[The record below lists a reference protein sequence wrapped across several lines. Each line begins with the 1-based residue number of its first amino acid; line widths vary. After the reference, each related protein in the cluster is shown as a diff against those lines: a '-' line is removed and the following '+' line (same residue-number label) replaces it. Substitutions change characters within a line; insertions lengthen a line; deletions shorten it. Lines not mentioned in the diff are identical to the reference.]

1 MSLSWTVYAQSKEE
15 LIPMYQKLNYLA
27 SSLAPRYN
35 GGFMQGT
42 LAELTVGG
50 YVHDQPGIITGLTYE
65 LSEQSTWDIGIDD
78 TGGSDDRVKELPHM
92 IKVSGFSFTPI
103 HTFIPE
109 RQQNAYSGTNGKVS
123 SFGQERYIGL
133 KAVTN
138 NYDTDVSPSLGRNN
152 TTKANWGTDAEWDA
166 YNKERIRTNDPT
178 FKTQ

>member
-1 MSLSWTVYAQSKEE
+1 
-15 LIPMYQKLNYLA
+15 MYQKLNYLA

-78 TGGSDDRVKELPHM
+78 VGGSDDRVKELPHM

-109 RQQNAYSGTNGKVS
+109 RQQNAYAGANGKVS

-138 NYDTDVSPSLGRNN
+138 NYDN
-152 TTKANWGTDAEWDA
+152 
-166 YNKERIRTNDPT
+166 
-178 FKTQ
+178 